1 MSDDIQID
9 DIHGKI
15 EDVDLK
21 KQMEKCYID
30 YSMSVIIG
38 RALPDIRDG
47 LKPVH
52 RRILYSMSE
61 LGLTPDKPFHK
72 SANVVGHTMAYYH
85 PHGDSSIYDAMVRMA
100 QDFSMRYMLV
110 EGKGNFGTLDGDPPA
125 AYRYTEA
132 KMNKISSEMLRDLNK
147 DTVDFRPNFDEK
159 KQEPV
164 VLPSRFPNLLVNG
177 SNGIAVGMATS
188 IPPHN
193 LKEVINGT
201 ITLIDDKEAT
211 LDDVM
216 QHIKGPDFPT
226 GAVIMGKDAIRKAY
240 ETGRGKVV
248 VRAKSEIEELPN
260 GKSEIII
267 TQIPYQ
273 VNKATLVEKIGQLVR
288 DKKIEG
294 ITDLRDES
302 SKKTGIKIVVETRR
316 DVNPTIVL
324 NNLYKHSQL
333 QEVYSIILL
342 SIVDGE
348 PKILNLVDILKYY
361 INYQKEVV
369 TRRTKFDLN
378 KAEERL
384 HLLLGLLIA
393 IDNIDEVINIIRNSY
408 SDAQEKLMSR
418 FDLSEVQATAILD
431 MRLRRLQG
439 LEKEKLEEEKLE
451 LNKKIEYYN
460 SILASEEKLLSII
473 KEEMMEIRDKY
484 KDARRTQIIAKQEE
498 IDIKDTIPNEDV
510 TITLTHQGYIKRLPV
525 DTYKAQ
531 KRGGKGIASMTTKE
545 EDFVE
550 KLIITSNHEKL
561 LFITTLGKIYTL
573 NAYEVPQVSR
583 TAKGTNVINL
593 LPLEKGESITSIIT
607 TKADQDNNYLVMCT
621 KKGVI
626 KKTKVSEFTKSK
638 RQGLIAISLD
648 EGDELVNS
656 LLTQDNS
663 QFIIITKKGMAIMF
677 EDKQIR
683 PMGRQARGVRGI
695 KLKGDDEVVSVE
707 IASQDK
713 QLLIISEK
721 GYGKRTDINKYKV
734 QSRGGVGL
742 KTYKIT
748 EKTGNIADAKVVDE
762 KDEVMIINS
771 DGTLIRTEVSE
782 ISVLSRDTSGVKVM
796 RSTENDIISAIEIIA
811 NDDGEDE

>member
-1 MSDDIQID
+1 MSDDFQID
-9 DIHGKI
+9 DIHGKM
-15 EDVDLK
+15 EEVDLK
-21 KQMEKCYID
+21 KEMEKSYID

-52 RRILYSMSE
+52 RRILYVMNE
-61 LGLTPDKPFHK
+61 LGLTPDKAFRK
-72 SANVVGHTMAYYH
+72 SANVVGETMGFYH
-85 PHGDSSIYDAMVRMA
+85 PHGDGPIYDSMVRMA

-132 KMNKISSEMLRDLNK
+132 KMNKISMEMLRDLNK
-147 DTVDFRPNFDEK
+147 DTVDFKPTFDEEK
-159 KQEPV
+159 NEPV

-177 SNGIAVGMATS
+177 SSGIAVGMATS

-193 LKEVINGT
+193 LKEVINAVVE
-201 ITLIDDKEAT
+201 LIDNENAT
-211 LDDVM
+211 LEDIM
-216 QHIKGPDFPT
+216 NHIKGPDFPT
-226 GAVIMGKDAIRKAY
+226 GAIIMGKEEIKKAY

-248 VRAKSEIEELPN
+248 VRARVEIEEMPN

-273 VNKATLVEKIGQLVR
+273 VNKASLVEKIGQLVK
-288 DKKIEG
+288 DKKVEG

-316 DVNPTIVL
+316 DVNPNVVL

-333 QEVYSIILL
+333 QEIYSIILL

-348 PKILNLVDILKYY
+348 PKILNLMDILRYY
-361 INYQKEVV
+361 LKFQKQVI
-369 TRRTKFDLN
+369 TRRTQFDLN
-378 KAEERL
+378 KALERM
-384 HLLLGLLIA
+384 HIVEGLLKA
-393 IDNIDEVINIIRNSY
+393 IDNIDEVIDIIRNSY
-408 SDAQEKLMSR
+408 SDAQQKLMAR
-418 FDLSEVQATAILD
+418 FELSDVQSNAILD

-439 LEKEKLEEEKLE
+439 LEKEKLEDEKNE
-451 LNKKIEYYN
+451 LNEKIQYYN

-473 KEEMMEIRDKY
+473 KEEIIQIRDKY
-484 KDARRTQIIAKQEE
+484 SDKRRTSIIAKQEE
-498 IDIKDTIPNEDV
+498 INIIDTIPNEEV
-510 TITLTHQGYIKRLPV
+510 TITLTHQGYIKRMPV

-550 KLIITSNHEKL
+550 ELIITSNHEKL
-561 LFITTLGKIYTL
+561 LFITDLGKIYSL
-573 NAYEVPQVSR
+573 NVYEVPQVSR
-583 TAKGTNVINL
+583 IAKGSNIINL
-593 LPLEKGESITSIIT
+593 LPLEKGEKISSIIT
-607 TKADQDNNYLVMCT
+607 TRAFMDNNYLVMCT
-621 KKGVI
+621 KKGII

-638 RQGLIAISLD
+638 RQGIIAINLD
-648 EGDELVNS
+648 EKDVLVNA

-663 QFIIITKKGMAIMF
+663 QFIIVTKKGMAIEF

-683 PMGRQARGVRGI
+683 PMGRSARGVKGI
-695 KLKGDDEVVSVE
+695 KLKNDDEVVSVE
-707 IASQDK
+707 ISNKDK
-713 QLLIISEK
+713 QLLIISQN
-721 GYGKRTDINKYKV
+721 GYGKRTNLSEYKI
-734 QSRGGVGL
+734 QSRGGVGV

-748 EKTGNIADAKVVDE
+748 AKTGDVAGAKIVDE

-782 ISVLSRDTSGVKVM
+782 ISILSRATSGVKVM
-796 RSTENDIISAIEIIA
+796 KSGKDDIISAIEIIEA
-811 NDDGEDE
+811 DETQE